1 MNSRTLAIAA
11 SFCIA
16 VASLASAQHCDS
28 CHRSHAVWH
37 GYGDKG
43 CGGGCDSCCDP
54 CCTRRYGLL
63 RGIGRVVVGA
73 VRVVDNLIPRPCVN
87 CACSPCGDSC
97 HSTGCS
103 DGCCGG
109 GDYGDGGVID
119 GGVIHGGSVPVQE
132 EVLPTPAPAEA
143 TRSIRKTR
151 SVISSGRKKTSPTPA
166 RLPRQVSAKPTIESE
181 SKIVLADH
189 EEEAADEVPTLAE
202 APRVGSSKAA
212 VKKSPVTKKKSE
224 SSKTIPVNPLR

>member
-1 MNSRTLAIAA
+1 MNFRALAFAA
-11 SFCIA
+11 SFCVV

-37 GYGDKG
+37 GYCDKG
-43 CGGGCDSCCDP
+43 CGGCDSCCDP

-87 CACSPCGDSC
+87 CACSPCGGSG
-97 HSTGCS
+97 HSVGCS

-109 GDYGDGGVID
+109 GGGDYHDGE
-119 GGVIHGGSVPVQE
+119 VIHSGSAPISE
-132 EVLPTPAPAEA
+132 EILPTPAPAEA
-143 TRSIRKTR
+143 THSIRKTR
-151 SVISSGRKKTSPTPA
+151 SVISSGRKKSAPTPA
-166 RLPRQVSAKPTIESE
+166 RAPRQISAKPAVESE
-181 SKIVLADH
+181 SKVALADY

-202 APRVGSSKAA
+202 APRAE
-212 VKKSPVTKKKSE
+212 VKKQVSKKATTVAKKKSE
-224 SSKTIPVNPLR
+224 STKNIPVNPLR